1 MYAPYQHFQAS
12 PETIKAIEEATKG
25 KIDALWEAEEL
36 IVQAILADA
45 SIPYMAK
52 ANEIN
57 RCMQRF
63 LTTANNY
70 GLSNSIF
77 QGAYQPLGFA
87 QAPMPMSGYG
97 YGLNDLGMPH
107 PYTQFQNPL
116 QSLQEATHT
125 TSYTIDT
132 GITYH
137 INTKRLGGKINSID
151 VSNNMGAILTAHVI
165 GILNNYED
173 RDAIAIGVIAS
184 KDSFASPEVVDI
196 VFRHIAE
203 TLGMDKDDQ
212 LYSYTV
218 RKGDNDDSVLYIDM
232 VEGCDSVDIENY
244 SDLIRGNILTYN
256 IFDDLFTHATD
267 APVNTIEDVPTGPGN
282 SVE

>member
-1 MYAPYQHFQAS
+1 MYAPYQQFQAS

-25 KIDALWEAEEL
+25 KIDALWEAEEQ
-36 IVQAILADA
+36 IVQAIIADPN
-45 SIPYMAK
+45 IPYMAK

-70 GLSNSIF
+70 GHGNSIF
-77 QGAYQPLGFA
+77 QGAYQPTGFA
-87 QAPMPMSGYG
+87 QTPMSMPGYG
-97 YGLNDLGMPH
+97 YGLNDMGMPH
-107 PYTQFQNPL
+107 PYTQYQNPL
-116 QSLQEATHT
+116 QSLPEAVNT
-125 TSYTIDT
+125 TSYTVDS
-132 GITYH
+132 GAEYH
-137 INTKRLGGKINSID
+137 INTKRLGGKINAID
-151 VSNNMGAILTAHVI
+151 VSSNMGYVLTARVI

-173 RDAIAIGVIAS
+173 RDAIAIGVVAP
-184 KDSFASPEVVDI
+184 KDSFTDPEVVDI

-203 TLGMDKDDQ
+203 TLGMDKDNQ

-232 VEGCDSVDIENY
+232 VEGCDSGDIENY
-244 SDLIRGNILTYN
+244 SDLIRGNILTYT
-256 IFDDLFTHATD
+256 IFDDLFTDAAD
-267 APVNTIEDVPTGPGN
+267 APVNVDENTPTGPGN

>member
-77 QGAYQPLGFA
+77 QGAYQPTGFA
-87 QAPMPMSGYG
+87 QTPMSMPGYG
-97 YGLNDLGMPH
+97 YGLNDMGMPH
-107 PYTQFQNPL
+107 PYTQYQNPL
-116 QSLQEATHT
+116 QSLPEAVNT
-125 TSYTIDT
+125 TSYTVDS
-132 GITYH
+132 GAEYH
-137 INTKRLGGKINSID
+137 INTKRLGGKINAID
-151 VSNNMGAILTAHVI
+151 VSSNMGYVLTARII
-165 GILNNYED
+165 GVLNNYED

-244 SDLIRGNILTYN
+244 SDLIRGNILTYT
-256 IFDDLFTHATD
+256 IFDDLFTD
-267 APVNTIEDVPTGPGN
+267 AADEDVPTGPGN